1 MRKAPMTIRELRVMM
16 ELVKA
21 GAERSVGE
29 LGGDPNP
36 QVVKMRDKAQAELDL
51 ADAVLRAM
59 GGDRVALR
67 IFARDFDPAAI

>member
-1 MRKAPMTIRELRVMM
+1 MRKAPMTIRELRLMM

-21 GAERSVGE
+21 GAERSVKEFDGVS
-29 LGGDPNP
+29 NP
-36 QVVKMRDKAQAELDL
+36 VVAKMRDKAQAELDL